1 MTNLLLSRVGAAD
14 FGCCLDLCGAS
25 QGSGHCSPRQ
35 QPGCCKESWPVGG
48 SGLVLGCH
56 GPPVGQPW
64 TLCHH
69 PDFLIHRC
77 HSHLLET
84 QCFHRENDTMC
95 PTGENHKI
103 LLGFESTFSSSWK
116 SGWLHAM
123 LGCGHPMSHVHDPR
137 FRRRRTPDD
146 GPAGS
151 CGCLVKPSG
160 AVI

>member
-1 MTNLLLSRVGAAD
+1 MCEFMRPTPSDPLYFVPLFIFFWIYISYKSKLHTN
-14 FGCCLDLCGAS
+14 F
-25 QGSGHCSPRQ
+25 
-35 QPGCCKESWPVGG
+35 
-48 SGLVLGCH
+48 
-56 GPPVGQPW
+56 
-64 TLCHH
+64 
-69 PDFLIHRC
+69 RC

-160 AVI
+160 AVILRCLHDLWWPF